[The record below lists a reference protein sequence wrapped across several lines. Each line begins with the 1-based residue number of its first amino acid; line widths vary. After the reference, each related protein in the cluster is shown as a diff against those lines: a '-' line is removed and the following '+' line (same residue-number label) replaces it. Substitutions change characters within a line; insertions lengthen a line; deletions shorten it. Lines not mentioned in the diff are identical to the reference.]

1 MISSPNS
8 AIRESQQS
16 ELSNSCGKVV
26 VGVVLTAMVF
36 SLTSCKE
43 TVPKEEYDKIQKEL
57 MQIEDVKSKQERQF
71 NETLEI
77 MNQIEENL
85 SKIDKAKQD
94 LLGSKNSR
102 DRIMNHVRNID
113 SLIKS
118 NYAMISTLN
127 SRIQESRLNIQT
139 LKDQVSNY
147 EVAMKGKESEIE
159 KMKGQITILNQEKVD
174 LQKNIAY
181 KEETIKQNEVVINGI
196 KAEVNKRDSILQLTE
211 RNYKRNQAEALLQSG
226 EKDEKLGDKISGLF
240 SPQKKKDYYK
250 SALKNY
256 EDAIALGSDEA
267 REKAERLRTKT
278 K

>member
-8 AIRESQQS
+8 SIRESQQS
-16 ELSNSCGKVV
+16 EQRSSFGKVV
-26 VGVVLTAMVF
+26 AGVVLTAMVF

-57 MQIEDVKSKQERQF
+57 TQIEDEKTKQERQF

-85 SKIDKAKQD
+85 SKIDKAKQE
-94 LLGSKNSR
+94 LLGNKNSR

-127 SRIQESRLNIQT
+127 NRVQESRLNIQT

-147 EVAMKGKESEIE
+147 ELAMKGKESEIE
-159 KMKGQITILNQEKVD
+159 QMKGQIAMLNQEKVD

-181 KEETIKQNEVVINGI
+181 KEETIKQNELAINNI
-196 KAEVNKRDSILQLTE
+196 KVEVNKKDSILQLTE
-211 RNYKRNQAEALLQSG
+211 RNYKRNQAEALLQIG
-226 EKDEKLGDKISGLF
+226 EKDEKLGDKVSGLF
-240 SPQKKKDYYK
+240 SPQKKKEYYK

-256 EDAIALGSDEA
+256 EDAIALGSEEA
-267 REKAERLRTKT
+267 REKADRIKTKT